1 MNSYRA
7 ASRRLWRVAPKVLG
21 AISVVGV
28 ALAMAGAQAVHGGE
42 QGQITK
48 HVFFESPAGASA
60 EQAHS
65 PWEHPHWDHP
75 FWEHG
80 RWE

>member
-7 ASRRLWRVAPKVLG
+7 AQRRSWRASPKVIG
-21 AISVVGV
+21 AIPIAA
-28 ALAMAGAQAVHGGE
+28 ALSMAGAQAVHAGT

-48 HVFFESPAGASA
+48 HVFFESPGGANV

-75 FWEHG
+75 FWE
-80 RWE
+80 